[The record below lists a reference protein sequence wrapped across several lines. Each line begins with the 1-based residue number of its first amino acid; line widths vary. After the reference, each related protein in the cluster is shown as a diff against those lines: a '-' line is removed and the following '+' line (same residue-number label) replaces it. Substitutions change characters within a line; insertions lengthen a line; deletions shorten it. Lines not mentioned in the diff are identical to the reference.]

1 MEIKLKNKWFLY
13 LTGFFS
19 GMSVM
24 AIELGAQRMLAPY
37 FSSSQ
42 IVWTIVIGVIM
53 IAMALGNVLGGRMAD
68 RHKDP
73 KHLFLWLLAAAV
85 WSALIPL
92 FGRYVIAAVALGLA
106 LVVTKNYL
114 IWAALSACILIF
126 VFPLLV
132 LGMVTPNLVKFALSG
147 DGQSGKTVGVIE
159 ALNTIGS
166 IIGTFLPTFVTIPN
180 VGTALTFLIFAAIL
194 LSICAIY
201 FFFIRYREKNAEKNK
216 KNVIRTVSV
225 ILVVGISFG
234 AGFMSR
240 NASAA
245 FWQDNILYEDESIYN
260 YLRVEDTRD
269 SVIFSTNVLFGVQSI
284 KMKKG
289 GLTGYYYDAMLAGPV
304 MAGATRKSLNVLVLG
319 LGTGTF
325 ITQCQQYFEGGS
337 YIGVEIDQKIIDIAY
352 TYFDLSDEVNA
363 VCGDGRSF
371 LTQSKEKYDVI
382 LVDAYQ
388 DITIPFQ
395 MSSVEFFTLVA
406 DSLTENGV
414 MIVNMNMYTSNEGGI
429 NDYLCGTI
437 MQCFSSAATYK
448 TGSNRE
454 LFASNSFEVI
464 EKLGE
469 EMGNI
474 ENQELKN
481 LIKRIQACLV
491 PVEPSEYI
499 LTDDKAPVELLGI
512 SAIDNMIIAE
522 IDYYKDKIKGKSI
535 SELIKELQDGT
546 LF

>member
-1 MEIKLKNKWFLY
+1 MKNKWFLY

-73 KHLFLWLLAAAV
+73 KHLFIWLLAAAV
-85 WSALIPL
+85 WAALIPVV
-92 FGRYVIAAVALGLA
+92 GRYVIAGVALGLA

-114 IWAALSACILIF
+114 IWAALTTCILIY

-132 LGMVTPNLVKFALSG
+132 LGMVTPNLVRFALGEDGSG
-147 DGQSGKTVGVIE
+147 SGKTVGIIE

-166 IIGTFLPTFVTIPN
+166 IIGTFLPTFVTIPS
-180 VGTALTFLIFAAIL
+180 VGTAMTFMIFASIL
-194 LSICAIY
+194 LVICAIY
-201 FFFIRYREKNAEKNK
+201 FFLIRSLEKNAGEKK
-216 KNVIRTVSV
+216 PKNVVKAV
-225 ILVVGISFG
+225 ILVLVVALAFG
-234 AGFMSR
+234 AGF
-240 NASAA
+240 ASVNTPVA
-245 FWQDNILYEDESIYN
+245 FWQDNILCEDESVYN
-260 YLRVEDTRD
+260 YLRVEDAPD
-269 SVIFSTNVLFGVQSI
+269 SVIFSTNVLFGVQSM
-284 KMKKG
+284 KMKQG
-289 GLTGYYYDAMLAGPV
+289 GLTRGYYDHLLAGPI
-304 MAGATRKSLNVLVLG
+304 MAGATHEKLNVLVLG

-325 ITQCQQYFEGGS
+325 ISLCRDFFEDQT
-337 YIGVEIDQKIIDIAY
+337 YTGVEIDQKIIDIAY
-352 TYFDLSDEVNA
+352 KYFDLPADVNA
-363 VCGDGRSF
+363 VCDDGRSY
-371 LTQSKEKYDVI
+371 LTLRDEKYDVI

-395 MSSVEFFTLVA
+395 MSSVEFFQLVA
-406 DSLTENGV
+406 DRLTENGV

-437 MQCFSSAATYK
+437 KQVFSSAATSRS
-448 TGSNRE
+448 GSNRI
-454 LFASNSFEVI
+454 LYASNSFDVVQQL
-464 EKLGE
+464 EKE
-469 EMGNI
+469 AASVTDDS
-474 ENQELKN
+474 LKN
-481 LIKRIQACLV
+481 LAYGILYNLED
-491 PVEPSEYI
+491 VESSEYV

-512 SAIDNMIIAE
+512 SAIDNMIMSEIGYYRNLIA
-522 IDYYKDKIKGKSI
+522 GKSI
-535 SELIKELQDGT
+535 PQLIKELQEGK